1 MNFFQVIDN
10 HQVFIEAD
18 FNLQIAKLLIFITLE
33 KMHPNT
39 QATYL
44 QKTLLGKG
52 AYGSVYEG

>member
-1 MNFFQVIDN
+1 MNLFQARDKS
-10 HQVFIEAD
+10 QVFIEAE

-33 KMHPNT
+33 KMHSNT
-39 QATYL
+39 QETYL